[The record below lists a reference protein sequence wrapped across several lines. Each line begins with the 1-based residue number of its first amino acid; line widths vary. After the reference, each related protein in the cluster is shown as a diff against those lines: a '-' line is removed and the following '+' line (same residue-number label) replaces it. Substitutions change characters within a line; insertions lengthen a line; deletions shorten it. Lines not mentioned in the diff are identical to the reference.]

1 MSKLVITPHL
11 FVEYSLCPAWIWHDL
26 FTDPSLKGEIPEL
39 ALKLMEKGVI
49 HEEDYVKD
57 LVFDEVKEI
66 DPAKALAKTLELM
79 KSGSELI
86 YQGEI
91 ETEIDGFIWRGRPD
105 LLQKIPGESNFGNWF
120 YIPVDIKS
128 SNEMN
133 PDHKF
138 QLAFYAEVLEKI
150 QGRLPHQVAII
161 NKEKQRRV
169 IPVDSELMEKM
180 HTRANQILTILAG
193 RKPTLH
199 YRGGCKQSP
208 WGQMCLQDCEAV
220 NDAALVYNVRES
232 TLDKLREAGFET
244 VAELAELNPDKPQ
257 FKISADTWKRIVL
270 QAQSLQKND
279 LIWLG
284 EPHIPTT
291 PYPIYFDI
299 EGDPLLGVDY
309 LFGFWIGNNPDCHP
323 QPACEAQ
330 QDWGSR
336 QEQKQ
341 KDINLPGFPNN
352 SDLSE
357 RNIGSG
363 MTKECGQNDT
373 KTMGQKGQ
381 FVYFLAKQPEDE
393 KQMWQKFLAWLPT
406 LPENYLVYHYAPYEK
421 IHLDLL
427 EKKYGGS
434 PELNKFRSKLIDL
447 FEVVKNSVIFPL
459 YFYSI
464 KDLAKSRFVNY
475 KWRHQ
480 KAGGAQSIF
489 WYEKWLETGDEKV
502 LQDILDYNE
511 DDVIATEHLLNWL
524 QKSDV

>member
-244 VAELAELNPDKPQ
+244 VTELAGLDPDKPQ
-257 FKISADTWKRIVL
+257 YKISADTWKRIVL

-309 LFGFWIGNNPDCHP
+309 LFGFWLGNTPSSPNPSSGSP
-323 QPACEAQ
+323 RGEAGRRGITQ
-330 QDWGSR
+330 APP
-336 QEQKQ
+336 
-341 KDINLPGFPNN
+341 LPRGGKGG
-352 SDLSE
+352 D
-357 RNIGSG
+357 
-363 MTKECGQNDT
+363 
-373 KTMGQKGQ
+373 GQ
-381 FVYFLAKQPEDE
+381 FKYFLAKQPEDE
-393 KQMWQKFLAWLPT
+393 KQMWQEFLTWLPT
-406 LPENYLVYHYAPYEK
+406 LPEEYLVYHYAPYEK

-480 KAGGAQSIF
+480 KAGRAQSIF

-511 DDVIATEHLLNWL
+511 DDVIATEHLLHWL
-524 QKSDV
+524 QQPRH